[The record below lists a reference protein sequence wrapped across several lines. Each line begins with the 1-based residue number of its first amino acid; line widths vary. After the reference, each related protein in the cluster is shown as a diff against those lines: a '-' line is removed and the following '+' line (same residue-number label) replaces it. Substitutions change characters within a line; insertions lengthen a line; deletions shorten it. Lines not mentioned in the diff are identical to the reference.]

1 MLIISLKGPK
11 TLLGKCIFHQI
22 VIWNIQAHSGMV
34 SGTVSVNSVG
44 AEELQ
49 GQGKLGLQR
58 QILLQKKKKRREY
71 GEIEIKVNQVQ
82 LVYWKG
88 KGTVKGNKK
97 IRLLHGGEV
106 TLKYYQ
112 KLYALRQ

>member
-1 MLIISLKGPK
+1 M
-11 TLLGKCIFHQI
+11 
-22 VIWNIQAHSGMV
+22 
-34 SGTVSVNSVG
+34 SGTVSVNSVE

-49 GQGKLGLQR
+49 GQGKLELQR
-58 QILLQKKKKRREY
+58 QILLKNKKKRW
-71 GEIEIKVNQVQ
+71 GEIKIKVDQVQ

-97 IRLLHGGEV
+97 IHLLNGGEV

-112 KLYALRQ
+112 RLCALKL